1 MSLALLNKGIWEI
14 EVDPVIWLLGKV
26 VFAWDAHF
34 IISEHFIKILLPA
47 IRVSVIETKFLY
59 FSFVL
64 IVELYCI

>member
-26 VFAWDAHF
+26 VFARDAHF
-34 IISEHFIKILLPA
+34 IIGEHFIKILLPA